1 MIPTGELIYTNAY
14 GGERHPLNFTSASL
28 VKQSLPVGLDHCFI
42 FDRPATGTGLAV
54 SENAQLEWSS
64 PATGI
69 RMRVKTNQP
78 AIQVYSCSMNDGSTV
93 TTLGKADK
101 FGCMAIEPQGW

>member
-1 MIPTGELIYTNAY
+1 M
-14 GGERHPLNFTSASL
+14 R
-28 VKQSLPVGLDHCFI
+28 QSLPDGLDNCFI
-42 FDRPATGTGLAV
+42 FDRPASGPGLAV
-54 SENAQLEWSS
+54 SDKAQLEWSS

-78 AIQVYSCSMNDGSTV
+78 AIQVYACSMNDGSTV
-93 TTLGKADK
+93 TTLGPADK